1 MLAAQPRIGELL
13 RAIGLVDRA
22 VAFES
27 LHLDALFREETIERG
42 DAGPLRVVLRPP
54 SVQAGPAVPAPVVS
68 WFGSRDPEFVTRLTA
83 LVPDAVVAPSSEA
96 GRLVWRHLLAT
107 VGAPLAHA
115 DRWRTPVPVP
125 ARLTEEGR
133 RALRDSGWDGD
144 TPLVVVHPG
153 AGGIAKRWP
162 AEGFAA
168 VLERLA
174 ARGRITLAV
183 HQGPADAEAVA
194 ALEARLRGPTIVL
207 KEPSL
212 PALAGMLRGATAY
225 LGNDS
230 GVSHLASALG
240 VPSVVLFTADK
251 LDWRPWARHV
261 EVFTVGTSALD
272 AADCE
277 RVTAAI
283 IAQLGTG
290 RSGSPWWPRARGW
303 PRSAG

>member
-13 RAIGLVDRA
+13 RALGLVDRA

-27 LHLDALFREETIERG
+27 LHLDALFREEKIERG
-42 DAGPLRVVLRPP
+42 DAEPLRIFLRPP
-54 SVQAGPAVPAPVVS
+54 SVQAGPAGPATIVS
-68 WFGSRDPEFVTRLTA
+68 WFGFRDPHFVARLTA
-83 LVPDAVVAPSSEA
+83 LVPGAIVAPSTEA
-96 GRLVWRHLLAT
+96 GRLVWQHLLAT
-107 VGAPLAHA
+107 VRAPLEQA
-115 DRWRTPVPVP
+115 DRWRRPVPVP
-125 ARLTEEGR
+125 ARLAEEGR
-133 RALRDSGWDGD
+133 RALLDAGWDGD
-144 TPLVVVHPG
+144 TQLVVVHPG
-153 AGGIAKRWP
+153 AGGVSKRWP

-174 ARGRITLAV
+174 ARGRIMLAV

-194 ALEARLRGPTIVL
+194 ALEARLRGPKIVL

-212 PALAGMLRGATAY
+212 PALAGMLRCATAY

-230 GVSHLASALG
+230 GVSHLAAALG

-261 EVFTVGTSALD
+261 EVLTVATSALD

-277 RVTAAI
+277 QVTAAI
-283 IAQLGTG
+283 IAQLG
-290 RSGSPWWPRARGW
+290 
-303 PRSAG
+303 

>member
-1 MLAAQPRIGELL
+1 MLAAQPRISELL
-13 RAIGLVDRA
+13 RALGLVDRA
-22 VAFES
+22 IAFES
-27 LHLDALFREETIERG
+27 LHLDALFREEKIELG
-42 DAGPLRVVLRPP
+42 GAEPLRIFLRPP
-54 SVQAGPAVPAPVVS
+54 SVQAGPAVPAAIVS
-68 WFGSRDPEFVTRLTA
+68 WFGSRDAGFVARLRA

-96 GRLVWRHLLAT
+96 GRLVWQHLLAT
-107 VGAPLAHA
+107 VRAPLDQA

-133 RALRDSGWDGD
+133 RALRDAGWNGT
-144 TPLVVVHPG
+144 TPLVMVHPG
-153 AGGIAKRWP
+153 AGGIGKRWP

-174 ARGRITLAV
+174 AQGGGMLAV

-194 ALEARLRGPTIVL
+194 ALEARLRGPKIVL

-212 PALAGMLRGATAY
+212 PALAGMLRCATAY

-230 GVSHLASALG
+230 GVSHLAAALG

-251 LDWRPWARHV
+251 LDWQPWAHHV
-261 EVFTVGTSALD
+261 EVLTVGTSGLD

-283 IAQLGTG
+283 IAQLG
-290 RSGSPWWPRARGW
+290 
-303 PRSAG
+303 